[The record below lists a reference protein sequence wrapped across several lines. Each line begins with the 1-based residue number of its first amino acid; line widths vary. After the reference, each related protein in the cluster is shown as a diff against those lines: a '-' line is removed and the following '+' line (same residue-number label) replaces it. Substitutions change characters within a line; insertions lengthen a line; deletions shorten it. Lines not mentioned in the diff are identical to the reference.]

1 MVKSNVGPVY
11 HRNIQGTRIPLQLI
25 EVDPDKVKLDA
36 TNPRVSFS
44 MGQLGASERNDS
56 AATLLLTSQED
67 TEGLK
72 RSIILS
78 GGVQEPVYLR
88 HDFSVAEGNRRVVA
102 MRAAK
107 EELPGDHRF
116 KKMPAWLIPKGTPEH
131 TIQDLLNEIHLG
143 SVRGWAP
150 YEKALQMR
158 GLIKAGLVE
167 EEVAERY
174 RMTGTEVRAQIA
186 AAELMD
192 KQYFP
197 ITKDPKD
204 PQHRAKFSYFLE
216 FLKNGRLRAHAE
228 RIPDLPTKFSKWVR
242 DDKIPTGAKVRRLPK
257 ILDVEEAMK
266 LLEVSGFDAADE
278 YVTKQNPREQE
289 LYLVLER
296 ARTRLYE
303 MPLTEVEELANSA
316 DRLDIL
322 RGLQRQIQETLEGAA
337 RLAGRPARAKRAATK
352 STSTKSRSRRGNHA

>member
-1 MVKSNVGPVY
+1 MTKSRATVVY
-11 HRNIQGTRIPLQLI
+11 TRNIQGVQVPLQLI
-25 EVDPDKVKLDA
+25 EVDPDKVKLDT
-36 TNPRVSFS
+36 TNPRLSFS
-44 MGQLGASERNDS
+44 MGQLSKAERNDP

-88 HDFSVAEGNRRVVA
+88 HDYTVAEGNRRVVA
-102 MRAAK
+102 MRAAQ
-107 EELPGDHRF
+107 EENPDDPKFNR
-116 KKMPAWLIPKGTPEH
+116 MPAWLIPKGVPEE

-158 GLIKAGLVE
+158 GLIKVGLVE

-174 RMTGTEVRAQIA
+174 RMTASEVRQQIA
-186 AAELMD
+186 AAEMMD
-192 KQYFP
+192 RQYFP

-216 FLKNGRLRAHAE
+216 FLKNGRLRKHAE
-228 RIPDLPTKFSKWVR
+228 KIKDLPARFSKWVR

-257 ILDVEEAMK
+257 ILDLNDAVK
-266 LLEVSGFDAADE
+266 LLEISGFEAADE

-296 ARTRLYE
+296 ARIRLHD
-303 MPLTEVEELANSA
+303 MPLTEVAELANSS

-322 RGLQRQIQETLEGAA
+322 RSLQSQIERTLDGAS
-337 RLAGRPARAKRAATK
+337 RLANRPRRSTRALRKPSVR
-352 STSTKSRSRRGNHA
+352 SQVRSRVRA